1 MKITCRATAPASDP
15 EVVANVGEVL
25 DRRAALRHPAVTL
38 TVSDAV
44 ALGIA
49 GLLRSATPSGQVLDR
64 FFRTGVIDSSELIAA
79 VRVEQGYATPE
90 AHAALHCLIGWVH
103 GRMHRQ
109 SELRD

>member
-1 MKITCRATAPASDP
+1 VIITCRATAPASDS
-15 EVVANVGEVL
+15 EVVANMSEVL
-25 DRRAALRHPAVTL
+25 DRRAALPHPAVTL

-49 GLLRSATPSGQVLDR
+49 GLLRSETSSGRVLDR
-64 FFRTGVIDSSELIAA
+64 FFRTGSIDSTELIEAA
-79 VRVEQGYATPE
+79 RVEQGYATAE

-109 SELRD
+109 SE